1 LTQVAIVRTNFV
13 VYDTR
18 LVKIV
23 RSLNKRYS
31 TLVLGWNR
39 EGRMLYDME
48 GMKAGIAGESLGS
61 SRFILKILN
70 VKAPFG
76 KSSLAS
82 YIPMLLYFPLFWV
95 WTLLNLVMFRPS
107 VVHAC
112 DLDSVLPCYVYKK
125 IFGKK
130 IVLDVF
136 DRYAMTF
143 IPRRFGIL
151 FSLINSIEE
160 FFAKESD
167 ALITV
172 GERVLETFRERPK
185 YCTIISNFPDDYYGH
200 KEENLA
206 KGVFTILYSGPIM
219 KGRSLEEISQLVKSL
234 ENTEFWIHGQIVHK
248 KLFDK
253 ITSLP
258 NVKYRGLL
266 TNCDEYYKSIVQA
279 DAIVAIYTPATP
291 SHYITMHNKTFE
303 AMMCGVP
310 IITNLSRE
318 LISNVG
324 FGIIVEYK
332 DLEGIKRALVNLRD
346 NLELRQRLGR
356 AGRNAFLE
364 KYNWKGLEKELYK
377 AHDSL
382 LIGSGITA
390 NTRSKKS
397 IVPYLIRTIHYK
409 INSSMRISSYHL
421 RGLFR

>member
-1 LTQVAIVRTNFV
+1 
-13 VYDTR
+13 
-18 LVKIV
+18 
-23 RSLNKRYS
+23 
-31 TLVLGWNR
+31 
-39 EGRMLYDME
+39 MLDNME
-48 GMKAGIAGESLGS
+48 SMKASIAGESLDNP
-61 SRFILKILN
+61 RFILKILN

-130 IVLDVF
+130 IVLDIF

-143 IPRRFGIL
+143 IPRRFSIL
-151 FSLINSIEE
+151 FSLINSVEE

-167 ALITV
+167 VLITV
-172 GERVLETFRERPK
+172 GERVLETFRKRPK
-185 YCTIISNFPDDYYGH
+185 HCTIISNFPDDYYVH
-200 KEENLA
+200 REEHTA
-206 KGVFTILYSGPIM
+206 KDVFTILYSGPIM
-219 KGRSLEEISQLVKSL
+219 NGRSLEETSQLVISL
-234 ENTEFWIHGQIVHK
+234 ENTEFWIHGPIVDK

-266 TNCDEYYKSIVQA
+266 TNCDEYYRSIVQA
-279 DAIVAIYTPATP
+279 DTIIAIYTPDTP

-318 LISNVG
+318 LVINVG
-324 FGIIVEYK
+324 YGIVVEYK
-332 DLEGIKRALVNLRD
+332 DIDGIKRAIVNLRD
-346 NLELRQRLGR
+346 NLELRQKLGR
-356 AGRNAFLE
+356 AGRKAFLE
-364 KYNWKGLEKELYK
+364 KYNWKELQGELYK
-377 AHDSL
+377 AHDGL
-382 LIGSGITA
+382 LTGTWTTA
-390 NTRSKKS
+390 ATDALNKDS
-397 IVPYLIRTIHYK
+397 IAAFPIRTIYYK
-409 INSSMRISSYHL
+409 INTSVRKKFLSLKAAI
-421 RGLFR
+421 